1 MKTSF
6 QTDSDRDCI
15 DSMAMHAAFD
25 LCTALL
31 FALCYQL
38 LARLASL
45 NVSAASDAPVA
56 SAKALVIR
64 QGPCLKIIVCFSGE
78 CPQLLF
84 DIDVV

>member
-1 MKTSF
+1 
-6 QTDSDRDCI
+6 
-15 DSMAMHAAFD
+15 MAMHAAVD
-25 LCTALL
+25 QCTALL
-31 FALCYQL
+31 FVLCYQL

-64 QGPCLKIIVCFSGE
+64 QGPCLKIIVSFSGE

-84 DIDVV
+84 DIDIVWSQLLLLGFGPRLK